1 VTLSV
6 KLSAGLYQTTLA
18 LAMRYTLFQSL
29 EYPYL
34 AVLAVLILLCG
45 SETEAIENQ
54 TVTSFDPS
62 IIYGGTWKTN
72 GSHGINHKNSKS
84 GGAFANYTFQGSAI
98 YYTGEISSG
107 ASPVEIIID
116 SVSHAI
122 LNISHQARAKGM
134 KTSASD
140 VEILFSAEN
149 LDSKTMHTFTLKD
162 YEASG
167 ESDKFITLY
176 RLTVTTGSSSS
187 TSSDTHNQATETNT
201 PKMYGMETSSGDA
214 KSKKGTVIGA
224 SLGVLFGVAVV
235 LSVGILIFRRRRR
248 VTHKESILQSVT
260 PFIVQ
265 SYWWR
270 VAAGERLPK
279 LVRPEL
285 KRADPPP
292 RIVITQG
299 QSNENTRVPQ
309 VEAAE
314 IEVQI
319 PTHDPPP
326 EYIV

>member
-1 VTLSV
+1 
-6 KLSAGLYQTTLA
+6 
-18 LAMRYTLFQSL
+18 MRYTLFQSL

-176 RLTVTTGSSSS
+176 RLT
-187 TSSDTHNQATETNT
+187 TE
-201 PKMYGMETSSGDA
+201 S
-214 KSKKGTVIGA
+214 
-224 SLGVLFGVAVV
+224 
-235 LSVGILIFRRRRR
+235 RRG
-248 VTHKESILQSVT
+248 L
-260 PFIVQ
+260 
-265 SYWWR
+265 
-270 VAAGERLPK
+270 AA
-279 LVRPEL
+279 
-285 KRADPPP
+285 APPP
-292 RIVITQG
+292 TPTIKQQRRILRKCMAWKRLLATQ
-299 QSNENTRVPQ
+299 NLRREP
-309 VEAAE
+309 
-314 IEVQI
+314 
-319 PTHDPPP
+319 
-326 EYIV
+326 